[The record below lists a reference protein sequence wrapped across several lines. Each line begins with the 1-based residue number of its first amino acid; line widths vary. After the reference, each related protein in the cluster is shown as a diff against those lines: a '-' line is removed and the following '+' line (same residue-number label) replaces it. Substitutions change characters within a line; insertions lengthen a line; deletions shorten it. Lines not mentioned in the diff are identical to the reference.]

1 MAGLDAT
8 ALILQA
14 HGEALRLIADST
26 GQHFQGLAQAS
37 RTLRKQGLPSNVA
50 RKLQHLDA
58 AASLARHITS
68 VSLRNFLA
76 DLQGGIA
83 SRDTVTVGAAHAAPH
98 EPHPEQPFI
107 TEQFAKRAKV
117 HNTIAH
123 KEDEKLPSQERQS
136 QHADTATHQQGQAEQ
151 VTATA
156 AQVQE
161 PLVKVPRL
169 CRSSAPQDTIFQP
182 GDFVELFGLTSLIGV
197 TWNGC
202 RGQVV
207 AAADETGRV
216 GVQVNGQ
223 TKDIR
228 RVNLRCPSP
237 SRQLT
242 RDGSQDEAGT

>member
-1 MAGLDAT
+1 MAGLDST
-8 ALILQA
+8 TLILQA

-83 SRDTVTVGAAHAAPH
+83 SRDTVTVGAAQAAPH
-98 EPHPEQPFI
+98 ESQPEQPLI

-123 KEDEKLPSQERQS
+123 KEEEKLPS
-136 QHADTATHQQGQAEQ
+136 
-151 VTATA
+151 
-156 AQVQE
+156 
-161 PLVKVPRL
+161 
-169 CRSSAPQDTIFQP
+169 
-182 GDFVELFGLTSLIGV
+182 
-197 TWNGC
+197 
-202 RGQVV
+202 
-207 AAADETGRV
+207 
-216 GVQVNGQ
+216 
-223 TKDIR
+223 
-228 RVNLRCPSP
+228 
-237 SRQLT
+237 
-242 RDGSQDEAGT
+242 